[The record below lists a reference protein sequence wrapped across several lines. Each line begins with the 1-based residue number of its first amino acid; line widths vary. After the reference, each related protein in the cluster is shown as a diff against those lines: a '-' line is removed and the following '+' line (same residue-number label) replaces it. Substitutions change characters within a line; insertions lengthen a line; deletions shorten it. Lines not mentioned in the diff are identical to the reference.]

1 MGTPQGKK
9 ILFSIDEFVIMIAWL
24 ASLFAI
30 LYFRAYHLIPLSIG
44 ALVLLNAAL
53 GAWIH
58 HGVGAHWQKGYKIYL
73 IMQTA
78 FLAIWCPLLILI
90 LTGDRYELISIWVSV
105 LIIFYL
111 GVGIASKDKIMEGI
125 KQAKKPNKKK

>member
-1 MGTPQGKK
+1 MGTQQGKK

-58 HGVGAHWQKGYKIYL
+58 HGVGAHWQKGYKVYL

-90 LTGDRYELISIWVSV
+90 LTGERNELISIWVSV

-111 GVGIASKDKIMEGI
+111 GIGIASKDKIAEGI
-125 KQAKKPNKKK
+125 KQAKKH